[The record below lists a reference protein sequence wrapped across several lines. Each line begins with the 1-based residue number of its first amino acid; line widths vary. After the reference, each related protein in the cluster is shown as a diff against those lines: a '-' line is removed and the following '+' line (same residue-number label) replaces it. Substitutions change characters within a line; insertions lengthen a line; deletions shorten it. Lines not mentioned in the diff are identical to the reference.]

1 MVQLTLTAG
10 EHKITFKN
18 QYGQAP
24 DIDKIQLK
32 EAENNSESNTENINL
47 LGINTE
53 PPFTNGI
60 FSIDY
65 NLNTGKADYKYGS
78 DIKVSGFE
86 SVVKVEDSYDSG
98 DGNMINTVVKS
109 SDYTDRYVT
118 YDVLDDGFGQGALYT
133 LSLIHI

>member
-1 MVQLTLTAG
+1 MLIMFLLILYIALLPTKAIESILLWYSLPLTAG

-18 QYGQAP
+18 QYGQAL

-65 NLNTGKADYKYGS
+65 KFKH
-78 DIKVSGFE
+78 
-86 SVVKVEDSYDSG
+86 
-98 DGNMINTVVKS
+98 
-109 SDYTDRYVT
+109 R
-118 YDVLDDGFGQGALYT
+118 
-133 LSLIHI
+133 